1 MRMLPVLSFA
11 ASIAMSIAAPAS
23 ADTGN
28 TRSFEHEGF
37 RYVYKVVE
45 DGPSQHI
52 TGRRYPGSVP
62 FSLTVRDGMV
72 SGTSDGK
79 SVRFSV
85 SSAAG
90 AFATPDRQVTM
101 R

>member
-11 ASIAMSIAAPAS
+11 ATIAMSIAAPAL
-23 ADTGN
+23 ADTGE
-28 TRSFEHEGF
+28 TKSFEHEGF

-45 DGPSQHI
+45 EGSSQRI
-52 TGRRYPGSVP
+52 TGHRYPGSVP

-72 SGTSDGK
+72 SGTSNGT

-90 AFATPDRQVTM
+90 AYARSESQLTM